1 MGLSNQGGVLL
12 SAAVTA
18 RPVPANV
25 HVSGQ
30 YTRRKKSQKNKAP
43 QLSAVK
49 TALVRHSIRQL
60 QSLTHVR

>member
-30 YTRRKKSQKNKAP
+30 YSRRKKSQETKLLNS
-43 QLSAVK
+43 Q
-49 TALVRHSIRQL
+49 R
-60 QSLTHVR
+60 